1 MRTDC
6 SLCFKIFEEREL
18 DEKERCATCAA
29 EQDVL
34 NDPEV
39 DNKAAYEECVPGI
52 GCQDDE

>member
-6 SLCFKIFEEREL
+6 SLCFRIFEEREL
-18 DEKERCATCAA
+18 DDKDRCAQCAA

-39 DNKAAYEECVPGI
+39 DNKAAYEE
-52 GCQDDE
+52 